1 MENHT
6 PMHFNLC
13 DTYLN
18 FALVLCVKLI
28 QKPVKYKRAFLL
40 ILILCNNQLNNS
52 REYSLTDSQIHF
64 YTFIIFL

>member
-1 MENHT
+1 MTIYASLMLVDMSWESVVYGSIPHFWKKSHFFMENHT

-28 QKPVKYKRAFLL
+28 QKPVKYKGL
-40 ILILCNNQLNNS
+40 
-52 REYSLTDSQIHF
+52 F
-64 YTFIIFL
+64 Y

>member
-28 QKPVKYKRAFLL
+28 QKPVKYKGL
-40 ILILCNNQLNNS
+40 
-52 REYSLTDSQIHF
+52 F
-64 YTFIIFL
+64 Y